1 MLQVEAVHKSF
12 GDFMAVYGAN
22 LTVEKG
28 ELVAVIGPNGAGKTT
43 LFNLITGQL
52 KPDSGKIVFKGEEIG
67 GLPAYRICKMGIGR
81 SFQIVNIFPR
91 LTVFENVQV
100 AVLSHQRQSSNLFS
114 PAQNLAVEETN
125 RLLESVGLSNKA
137 MSTAGSLSHG
147 DQKILEI
154 AIALGNEPELLILDE
169 PTAGMS
175 PEETAAT
182 IQLIK
187 QLASPSASLPSATP
201 SASPFDPAQDELR
214 ARLGAGRTGARGLT
228 ILFCEHDMDVVFDI
242 AQSIMVMHH
251 GQTLIQ
257 GKPEEVR
264 MNAQVQEAYLGFD
277 AAQPSGGGSDA

>member
-1 MLQVEAVHKSF
+1 MLQVDAVHKSF
-12 GDFMAVYGAN
+12 GDFTAVYGAN
-22 LTVEKG
+22 LTVEQG
-28 ELVAVIGPNGAGKTT
+28 GLVAVIGPNGAGKTT
-43 LFNLITGQL
+43 LFNLISGQL
-52 KPDSGKIVFKGEEIG
+52 KLDEGKIVFKGEEIS
-67 GLPAYRICKMGIGR
+67 GLPPYEICKRGIGR
-81 SFQIVNIFPR
+81 SFQIVNIFHR

-100 AVLSHQRQSSNLFS
+100 AVLSHQRLSSNLFS
-114 PAQNLAVEETN
+114 PARSLAVEETN
-125 RLLESVGLSNKA
+125 RILESVGLANKVSNI
-137 MSTAGSLSHG
+137 AGSLSHG

-187 QLASPSASLPSATP
+187 QLADT
-201 SASPFDPAQDELR
+201 
-214 ARLGAGRTGARGLT
+214 RGLT
-228 ILFCEHDMDVVFDI
+228 ILFCEHDMEVVFDI

-264 MNAQVQEAYLGFD
+264 RNKAVQEAYLGGEFD
-277 AAQPSGGGSDA
+277 A